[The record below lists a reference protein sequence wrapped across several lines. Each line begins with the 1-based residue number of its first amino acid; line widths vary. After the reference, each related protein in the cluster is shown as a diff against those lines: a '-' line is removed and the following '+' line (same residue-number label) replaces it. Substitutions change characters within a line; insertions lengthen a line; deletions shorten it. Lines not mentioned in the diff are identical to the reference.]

1 MFSYNFHERREI
13 YEKSILI
20 SCTLLA
26 SLLLTGCHSLS
37 LQLAE
42 AVQEKPIQAVTVED
56 LTRHGIAESLK
67 AYLQTMGLTNEEA
80 MKQYEEGIA
89 GGYFTV
95 FNLCKTLKRWCFE
108 NIKRIEKDE
117 KTKING

>member
-1 MFSYNFHERREI
+1 GGKYMK
-13 YEKSILI
+13 KSILI

-26 SLLLTGCHSLS
+26 SLLLTGCHPLS

-80 MKQYEEGIA
+80 MQQYEEVLSDEVIS
-89 GGYFTV
+89 YFSS
-95 FNLCKTLKRWCFE
+95 
-108 NIKRIEKDE
+108 
-117 KTKING
+117 

>member
-1 MFSYNFHERREI
+1 M
-13 YEKSILI
+13 I

-26 SLLLTGCHSLS
+26 SLLLTGCHPLS

-67 AYLQTMGLTNEEA
+67 TYLQTIGLTNEEA
-80 MKQYEEGIA
+80 MKQYEEVLSDEVIQ
-89 GGYFTV
+89 YFSS
-95 FNLCKTLKRWCFE
+95 
-108 NIKRIEKDE
+108 
-117 KTKING
+117 

>member
-1 MFSYNFHERREI
+1 M
-13 YEKSILI
+13 
-20 SCTLLA
+20 
-26 SLLLTGCHSLS
+26 S

>member
-1 MFSYNFHERREI
+1 MRAITRLAI
-13 YEKSILI
+13 VLAIAILY
-20 SCTLLA
+20 LP
-26 SLLLTGCHSLS
+26 LS
-37 LQLAE
+37 
-42 AVQEKPIQAVTVED
+42 V
-56 LTRHGIAESLK
+56 IALIF
-67 AYLQTMGLTNEEA
+67 YPFLG
-80 MKQYEEGIA
+80 EEGIA